1 MMQNTWFEGLFRSVP
16 DEVVYFSPYAQHY
29 LSDSPGYYSEIKN
42 VNDMMEQYN
51 QLDLES
57 IPNYSAASHRKLL
70 KAELVANALFMFL
83 LVITVLSLLF

>member
-16 DEVVYFSPYAQHY
+16 DEVVYFPYAQHY

-42 VNDMMEQYN
+42 VDDMMEQYN

-70 KAELVANALFMFL
+70 KVGLVANALFTFL